1 MGTRRY
7 DSSGRREQ
15 AERTRERIRRS
26 AAELFAA
33 DGFAATTVAAIADR
47 AGVSAPTVYA
57 AFGSKAALATAIV
70 ESMEESSEAAHWRR
84 LLAEEDDPRHLLGHF
99 ASWTGAFFT
108 ASRPQLL
115 AMSAQAEGLAL
126 AAEGDRHRRD
136 AVESLVQR
144 LVTARTLRPDLTPA
158 AAADRI
164 WMLTGLSIYQAAT
177 AGCGWSPEEY
187 AHWLGATLCDQ
198 VLVDPAPTD

>member
-33 DGFAATTVAAIADR
+33 DGFAATTVAAIAAR
-47 AGVSAPTVYA
+47 AGVSAPTIYA
-57 AFGSKAALATAIV
+57 AFGSKAALASAIV
-70 ESMEESSEAAHWRR
+70 DSMEESSEAARWRT

-99 ASWTGAFFT
+99 AGWTGAFFT
-108 ASRPQLL
+108 ASRPQL
-115 AMSAQAEGLAL
+115 AAWSAQSDGVAL
-126 AAEGDRHRRD
+126 AQEGDRHRRE
-136 AVESLVQR
+136 AVEGLVQR
-144 LVTARTLRPDLTPA
+144 LVAAGALRPGLAPA

-177 AGCGWSPEEY
+177 AGCGWSPEDFV
-187 AHWLGATLCDQ
+187 HWLGGILCDQ
-198 VLVDPAPTD
+198 VLAAPEPAE